1 MKTIELKTKLH
12 IYENI
17 AALEDPQERL
27 LCRHALAAQNHAYA
41 LYSGF
46 RVGSAVLLEDGN
58 IIEGSNQENA
68 VYPLGLCAERVAIN
82 SANTLHQKCTIKSLA
97 LITDAKI
104 AEGAIPTFPCGSCR
118 QVIAEQEYRQAKPIR
133 LLVLGSG
140 DKIYVAE
147 GVESILPFIMTKDT
161 LG

>member
-1 MKTIELKTKLH
+1 MKTIEIKARLQV
-12 IYENI
+12 YENI
-17 AALEDPQERL
+17 AALEDHREQE
-27 LCRHALAAQNHAYA
+27 LCRHALVAQNHAYA
-41 LYSGF
+41 AYSGF
-46 RVGSAVLLEDGN
+46 RVGASVLLEDGS

-82 SANTLHQKCTIKSLA
+82 SANTLHKDCSIRALA

-104 AEGAIPTFPCGSCR
+104 KEGSIPTFPCGSCR
-118 QVIAEQEYRQAKPIR
+118 QVIAEQEYRQSRPIR

-140 DKIYVAE
+140 EEVYVAE
-147 GVESILPFIMTKDT
+147 GVESILPFIMNKET